1 MKRVTFLTG
10 ASSGLGRGL
19 ASVIAEEGHAVALVA
34 RRAELLEDLANEI
47 KAKGG
52 QALAISCDVR
62 DKKAVQEAVAQ
73 TVEAF
78 GPITR
83 MVANAGIGNPTPAKS
98 FKSEDFELVM
108 DVNLRG
114 AVYCIEAVLPS
125 MIKNSFG
132 HIVGISSL
140 ASYRGMP
147 GAAAYCASKAALSV
161 TLESL
166 RCDLN
171 GTGVDV
177 SVVCPGFVKSPMT
190 ETNKFPMPF
199 LMETNAGVRE
209 IHKAIVHRKPHHAF
223 PMPMATAVRVLRMIP
238 AGLYTKM
245 VSSTKHTNK
254 KGKKFS

>member
-19 ASVIAEEGHAVALVA
+19 APRIAEEGHAIALVA
-34 RRAELLEDLANEI
+34 RRSELLDDLAKEI
-47 KAKGG
+47 EAKGG
-52 QALAISCDVR
+52 QALPISCDVR
-62 DKKAVQEAVAQ
+62 DKEAVQAAVAQ
-73 TVEAF
+73 TVDAF

-83 MVANAGIGNPTPAKS
+83 LVANAGIGNPTPAQN
-98 FKSEDFELVM
+98 FKSSDFELVM

-125 MIKNSFG
+125 MMEQNHG

-140 ASYRGMP
+140 AGYRGMP
-147 GAAAYCASKAALSV
+147 GAAAYCASKAALTT

-177 SVVCPGFVKSPMT
+177 TVVCPGFVKSPMT
-190 ETNKFPMPF
+190 NSNKFPMPF
-199 LMETNAGVRE
+199 LMETDAGVAQ
-209 IHKAIVHRKPHHAF
+209 IHKAIVHRKLHHAF
-223 PMPMATAVRVLRMIP
+223 PIPLATAVRAIRVLP

-245 VSSTKHTNK
+245 VTSTGHKQE
-254 KGKKFS
+254 KGKVFS